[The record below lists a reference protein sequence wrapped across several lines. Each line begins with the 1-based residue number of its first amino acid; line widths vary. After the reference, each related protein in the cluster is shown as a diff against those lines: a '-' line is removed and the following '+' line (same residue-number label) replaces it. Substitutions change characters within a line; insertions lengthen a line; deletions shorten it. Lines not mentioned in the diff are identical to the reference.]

1 LYNLYKSNQW
11 NLSHIQNTCNCVFAL
26 GYSDT
31 GSLYLGITITV
42 SRKLILC
49 ESNKKS
55 NSEILQ
61 YGHVAHGER
70 RARAYNEGLGAQPLV
85 GRSGGKAPPLKL
97 KAFFCLGP
105 MRLITRALCTD
116 FRYVDVKLYVN
127 STLSLNNNKRK

>member
-1 LYNLYKSNQW
+1 MDSLLYNLYKSNQW

-85 GRSGGKAPPLKL
+85 GRSGGKAPPPLKL
-97 KAFFCLGP
+97 KAFFL
-105 MRLITRALCTD
+105 LRAYA
-116 FRYVDVKLYVN
+116 F
-127 STLSLNNNKRK
+127 NNAGIVHRFSVCGCKIVREFYPVFE